1 MSDRKYRHS
10 GYQDDDRD
18 RQPKDRPE
26 RPKTD
31 GVRRY
36 DNAPR
41 GRGLGAP
48 TRVAFKCARCGHELA
63 DPEISTATTCSSCG
77 DALHSCANCTFFN
90 TGSQFECQKPITAR
104 MESKTKGNDCSF
116 FSPKAVRDLKIEAQQ
131 DGTQGGTP
139 NDPRAAFNALF
150 KK

>member
-1 MSDRKYRHS
+1 MNDRKYRHR

-18 RQPKDRPE
+18 REPQE
-26 RPKTD
+26 RQKPKTD
-31 GVRRY
+31 GVKRY
-36 DNAPR
+36 DGAPR

-48 TRVAFKCARCGHELA
+48 TTVAFKCARCGHQLA
-63 DPEISTATTCSSCG
+63 NPEISTATTCSSCG

-90 TGSQFECQKPITAR
+90 TGSRFECQKPITAR

-131 DGTQGGTP
+131 GGTP

>member
-1 MSDRKYRHS
+1 MSDRKSRHR

-18 RQPKDRPE
+18 REYTPKRE

-36 DNAPR
+36 DSAPR

-63 DPEISTATTCSSCG
+63 DPDISIDTTCSSCG
-77 DALHSCANCTFFN
+77 DPLHSCANCTFFN
-90 TGSQFECQKPITAR
+90 TGSRFECQKPIKAR
-104 MESKTKGNDCSF
+104 VESKTKGNDCSF
-116 FSPKAVRDLKIEAQQ
+116 FSPKAIRDLKIEAQQ
-131 DGTQGGTP
+131 GGTTP
-139 NDPRAAFNALF
+139 NDPHAAFNALF